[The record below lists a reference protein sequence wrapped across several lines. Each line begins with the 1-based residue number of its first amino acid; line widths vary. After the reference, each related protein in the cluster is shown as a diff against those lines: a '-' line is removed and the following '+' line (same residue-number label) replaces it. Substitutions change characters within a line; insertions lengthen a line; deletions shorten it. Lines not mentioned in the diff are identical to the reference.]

1 MKPSHRLCLLVH
13 LCLVLP
19 LAACSGL
26 RSSEVV
32 AQTYVLQAGAAAL
45 PADSANRGELPGDT
59 AQTLAI
65 ARPVAAS
72 GLDTDRIAVLR
83 ADGRFD
89 AFSASRWAG
98 NLPDVLQTA
107 LIDTQ
112 RASGSWRAV
121 FADTAPFSTE
131 QLLQIEVRQFQ
142 AEYGA
147 SGPPVVHVTLEGT
160 LGQRSKREVLRTL
173 HAESRVS
180 AKEDR
185 MGPVIAAFNAALADA
200 LVQLR
205 AQLPH

>member
-1 MKPSHRLCLLVH
+1 MKPSNRLCLLAQ

-26 RSSEVV
+26 RSNEVV
-32 AQTYVLQAGAAAL
+32 AQTYVLQAGTSAL
-45 PADSANRGELPGDT
+45 PADSANRAAPAGDT

-72 GLDTDRIAVLR
+72 GYDTDRIAVLR

-89 AFSASRWAG
+89 SFSASRWAG
-98 NLPDVLQTA
+98 DLPDVLQTA

-121 FADTAPFSTE
+121 FADTTPFSAE

-173 HAESRVS
+173 HAESRVG

-200 LVQLR
+200 LQQLQT
-205 AQLPH
+205 QLPH

>member
-1 MKPSHRLCLLVH
+1 MKPSRRLRLLAPLCLA
-13 LCLVLP
+13 LP

-26 RSSEVV
+26 RSKEAVV
-32 AQTYVLQAGAAAL
+32 QTYLLQGGAAAL
-45 PADSANRGELPGDT
+45 PADGANRGEPPGDT

-72 GLDTDRIAVLR
+72 GFDTDRIAVLR
-83 ADGRFD
+83 TDGRFD
-89 AFSASRWAG
+89 SFSASRWAG
-98 NLPDVLQTA
+98 DLPDVLQTV

-147 SGPPVVHVTLEGT
+147 GGPPVVHVTLEGT

-185 MGPVIAAFNAALADA
+185 MGPVVAAFNAALADA
-200 LVQLR
+200 LMQLR
-205 AQLPH
+205 TQLPR